1 MSTLSIVLLVFFI
14 IISVLLVLLVI
25 IQDDG
30 ENGMGGLMGG
40 RGTAAFGSHSAS
52 VLTKATGVFAFLF
65 FALALSLAYVNKK
78 GTTESIIQE
87 IENTNAVESTED
99 ANNVSPNWW
108 NDTSSTEAPT
118 EAPAENATDNAASDV
133 GSNLDLP
140 AVDLSGLTL
149 PETLPSAE

>member
-108 NDTSSTEAPT
+108 NDTSSTEAP
-118 EAPAENATDNAASDV
+118 AENATDNAASDV
-133 GSNLDLP
+133 GSNLNLP
-140 AVDLSGLTL
+140 AIDLSGLTL